1 MCKMLKY
8 KIVLAGQEKV
18 GKSSL
23 IARFC
28 DNVFFDTMRSTI
40 GVSFKRKKIQID
52 ANVMIEANIWDFGG
66 EQKYRI
72 LFPAYVNGASA
83 ALILYDT
90 TDKKSLEDVKNW
102 IDIIDENA
110 DEKIVKVLIGAK
122 NDLIDEKTV
131 SFEEARSLSI
141 EMNCSGEPIETSSK
155 TGENVEQAFLNVAK
169 EILKRVMQKC
179 KGCGELFNKKLKIC
193 NYCGT
198 SIELKVELT

>member
-1 MCKMLKY
+1 MLKY

-28 DNVFFDTMRSTI
+28 NNVFIDTQPTI
-40 GVSFKRKKIQID
+40 GVSFKRKKIQLNENIS
-52 ANVMIEANIWDFGG
+52 IEVNIWDFGG

-90 TDKKSLEDVKNW
+90 TSKKSLEDVENW
-102 IDIIDENA
+102 IQIIDENA
-110 DEKIVKVLIGAK
+110 DKKIVKVLIGAK
-122 NDLIDEKTV
+122 NDLIDEKEV

-141 EMNCSGEPIETSSK
+141 RTNCSGDPIETSSK
-155 TGENVEQAFLNVAK
+155 TGEKVEQAFLNVAK

-193 NYCGT
+193 NHCGV
-198 SIELKVELT
+198 SIELKVEIT

>member
-1 MCKMLKY
+1 MLKY

-28 DNVFFDTMRSTI
+28 NNVFIDTQPTI
-40 GVSFKRKKIQID
+40 GVSFKRKKIQLNENIS
-52 ANVMIEANIWDFGG
+52 IEVNIWDFGG

-90 TDKKSLEDVKNW
+90 TSKKSLEDVENW
-102 IDIIDENA
+102 IQIIDENA

-122 NDLIDEKTV
+122 NDLIDEKKV

-141 EMNCSGEPIETSSK
+141 KMNCSGDPIETSSK
-155 TGENVEQAFLNVAK
+155 TGENVEQAFLRVAK

-193 NYCGT
+193 NHCGV
-198 SIELKVELT
+198 SIELKVEIT